1 MSDERYN
8 PNQGAYPVAYAA
20 GDPQEMQPHMG
31 TGYGHQPGYPA
42 YGAAG
47 SFGNAPF
54 ANVVEMGKIGAVVGL
69 CGAAAANLHRL
80 QAGEV
85 DRRGA
90 ALDTLRGGAI
100 AGVATAAATLVGS
113 RFGSDLLGLAATLA
127 TGTAVVYALTA
138 ETPPDTA
145 IAAADATGKA

>member
-1 MSDERYN
+1 
-8 PNQGAYPVAYAA
+8 
-20 GDPQEMQPHMG
+20 MG
-31 TGYGHQPGYPA
+31 R
-42 YGAAG
+42 
-47 SFGNAPF
+47 
-54 ANVVEMGKIGAVVGL
+54 IGAVVGL
-69 CGAAAANLHRL
+69 CGAAALNLHRL

-85 DRRGA
+85 DRRDA

-138 ETPPDTA
+138 ETPPDA
-145 IAAADATGKA
+145 AVVAADAAGKA